1 MRLNRGSGV
10 RGLAGMRP
18 RRCPGDRTAP
28 ASAIAGL
35 APDELAAICAATG
48 VAPAADPS
56 NDDDNFERVRVRRGL
71 AEADWLEPNGLA
83 RSAEHLAAAN
93 KALEWATEREWL
105 DSVDAGPGEIVY
117 HASTAPA
124 EIRRRIVS
132 RAVPILA
139 TEGDAGDLR
148 GRELDRLMADL
159 KAGRTAPYAAS
170 AASAAST
177 GASPPPKR
185 ADRKKPNEDIQTA
198 EKAAVRPA
206 IRAGSAPCS
215 TRNVAVVSYP
225 KSGRTWLHFML
236 TSAGLKLLFIHAGAE
251 NSKANRLED
260 ISGMPATWRDRRI
273 IFLFRDPRDTVVS
286 CFFQATKRL
295 KPSQRF
301 PGTIGEFI
309 RDPRYGIAKIAGFN
323 LLWLEAFGA
332 FRDYVSVSYEDLHRN
347 TAGELDRLIRF
358 VTGKP
363 ADPQTLEQAV
373 AAGSFDNM
381 RRVETSLG
389 EKMDERL
396 KLGGGNPDDPESLKT
411 RKGKVGGWREIS
423 MTLTPPTSTASSAI

>member
-1 MRLNRGSGV
+1 MTILKRLRKQLSGQ
-10 RGLAGMRP
+10 L
-18 RRCPGDRTAP
+18 
-28 ASAIAGL
+28 S
-35 APDELAAICAATG
+35 
-48 VAPAADPS
+48 
-56 NDDDNFERVRVRRGL
+56 
-71 AEADWLEPNGLA
+71 
-83 RSAEHLAAAN
+83 
-93 KALEWATEREWL
+93 
-105 DSVDAGPGEIVY
+105 
-117 HASTAPA
+117 
-124 EIRRRIVS
+124 
-132 RAVPILA
+132 
-139 TEGDAGDLR
+139 
-148 GRELDRLMADL
+148 ELDR
-159 KAGRTAPYAAS
+159 R
-170 AASAAST
+170 
-177 GASPPPKR
+177 R
-185 ADRKKPNEDIQTA
+185 R
-198 EKAAVRPA
+198 
-206 IRAGSAPCS
+206 S

-301 PGTIGEFI
+301 QGTIGEFI

-323 LLWLEAFGA
+323 LLWLEASGA
-332 FRDYVSVSYEDLHRN
+332 FRDYASVSYEDLHRN

-358 VTGKP
+358 ATGKP

-411 RKGKVGGWREIS
+411 RKGKVGGWREYFDDADAAHIDRVLGDLNYWDRVDRLRASAAYLPPHCTS
-423 MTLTPPTSTASSAI
+423 MRGHQ